1 MWLAEHT
8 VGANNRKGWK
18 LATRTNYPTRTP
30 APLSYVQFFLPSTP
44 PPLLPVFP
52 LFSVPFFIS
61 PSAPS
66 PRSAVDVSW
75 RAEPTA
81 DEHDFLWSESLLV
94 ELLVLRKR
102 AYADPR
108 SELSAGAG
116 HGGCGA

>member
-8 VGANNRKGWK
+8 VGASNRKCWK
-18 LATRTNYPTRTP
+18 LATRTSYPTRTP
-30 APLSYVQFFLPSTP
+30 APLSYVQFFAFNTSATPSSLP
-44 PPLLPVFP
+44 LVFG
-52 LFSVPFFIS
+52 PFFIS

-116 HGGCGA
+116 RRGCGA